1 MSNTFFYNPALRAD
15 QQLANLP
22 LELDL
27 VDEMQ
32 WEDSDKVEWL
42 TLEEAGL
49 EQAERD
55 GVCSAQLAYYMEEG
69 DH

>member
-1 MSNTFFYNPALRAD
+1 MLNTFFYNPALRAD
-15 QQLANLP
+15 EQLPCLP

-27 VDEMQ
+27 VDQMA
-32 WEDSDKVEWL
+32 WEDSEKIEWL

-49 EQAERD
+49 EQTERD